1 MKKLMFLLV
10 VVLMV
15 SCEKETIDLEALGEN
30 TGILGTW
37 TEDEYKG
44 DTLLLDRSG
53 KLDNDRYGFTIK
65 EDGTFIEHKNAGW
78 CGTPPI
84 TYDNFDGTWEAVSD
98 SLLNITVAYWGG
110 VMTYQIRIV
119 SVDGAK
125 LAIRYLYSLDRAEAN
140 RFSF

>member
-1 MKKLMFLLV
+1 MKRILFLLV
-10 VVLMV
+10 MVLMV
-15 SCEKETIDLEALGEN
+15 SCEKNAMDLAALGEN
-30 TGILGTW
+30 SGIVGTW

-44 DTLLLDRSG
+44 DTLLLNRSG
-53 KLDNDRYGFTIK
+53 ELAADRYGFTL
-65 EDGTFIEHKNAGW
+65 EDDGTFIEHKNAGW

-84 TYDNFDGTWEAVSD
+84 TYDNFDGTWKAVSD

-119 SVDGAK
+119 SVDGAR